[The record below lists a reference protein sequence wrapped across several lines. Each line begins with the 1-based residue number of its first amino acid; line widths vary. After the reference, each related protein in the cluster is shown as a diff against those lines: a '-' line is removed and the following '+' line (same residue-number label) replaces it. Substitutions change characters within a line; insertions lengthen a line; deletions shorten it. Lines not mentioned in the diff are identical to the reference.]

1 MFFGIISNKAKMQE
15 SWKGGSE
22 MRKRYEVYQEAEVC
36 PLMLVRDRGRI
47 TTGIRRGRLLLELG
61 GQTE

>member
-1 MFFGIISNKAKMQE
+1 MQE

-22 MRKRYEVYQEAEVC
+22 MRKRSESAMRYYQEAEVC